1 LSAAEKIN
9 QDSGGPDALAT
20 ALMLES
26 RGFHVVAIYPGQKRP
41 IGTAWGV
48 QRLGAVA
55 LRAKYNANPGA
66 GVGICM
72 GPGKAPGGGW
82 LVDLEGDGPDAAAS
96 LAELLGGEDVETM
109 GWASVR
115 GSHRLFIGGEAFMA
129 ALIAA
134 GAKEGAG
141 PEGVGKFELP
151 ELPGLEIRIG
161 GFKPTGELKQVQCVC
176 PPTPGTDGNPRRW
189 NDRWEVAPLPDAA
202 LATLRAIAER
212 KAKPRPSTIPI
223 DAGREAF
230 TIRAEGRTEA
240 VPRYVA
246 AAVERE
252 LQVLAGTGEGGRNHQ
267 LNVSAMKLAQFV
279 AAGHLTE
286 AEVVAGLIDACRA
299 NGLGGGPDVTAT
311 IRSGM
316 AKGRT
321 QPRDTSHVGRAA
333 VARAARPAADGEA
346 AQGPPGFDV
355 SPRPISAELAP
366 VPKLAAE
373 MIPEPFRA
381 WLLDVAERASLAVEY
396 PAAAAI
402 TAVGGLIGRRLV
414 VKPKRFDDWLV
425 CPNVWGGVVGPPG
438 VMKTHAAEEGLKPL
452 QRLAMEARER
462 HEAAVKA
469 HNAALMVVDAQ
480 MEAKKA
486 ELRKLAK
493 GKAPGFQ
500 LENVAAEIAA
510 MTEAQEP
517 PKAKRY
523 IVNDATVEKLGEL
536 LAENP
541 NGLTVFRDELAGFLR
556 SMDKQGHENDRQ
568 FYLEAWNGLAPGY
581 TCDRIGRGTIHVENL
596 TLSLFGGIQ
605 PGPLSRYIRGAA
617 GGDGADGLV
626 QRFQVLV
633 YPDVGEFRGVDRYPD
648 SAAKG
653 RAFEVFR
660 ALDVFDPQ
668 AAGCPVH
675 PDKKASYLSFDD
687 EAQTFFDGWYADLES
702 RLRTKTEDARFAS
715 HLSKYRSLMPA
726 LALIFHMIERHAEAE
741 PGPIPLHTAEAA
753 AAWCDFL
760 EAHARRIYQAAMDG
774 DPEAA
779 ANLCERIKQS
789 LPNPFTFRQVAQKG
803 WSGLGTVEDVRKAV
817 DILEDRGWVRV
828 VETEPGPQGG
838 RRSEQVWIN
847 PVILAPGKAGGS
859 VGSVGGGPE
868 EYPQNGAS

>member
-1 LSAAEKIN
+1 MN
-9 QDSGGPDALAT
+9 
-20 ALMLES
+20 
-26 RGFHVVAIYPGQKRP
+26 
-41 IGTAWGV
+41 
-48 QRLGAVA
+48 
-55 LRAKYNANPGA
+55 
-66 GVGICM
+66 
-72 GPGKAPGGGW
+72 
-82 LVDLEGDGPDAAAS
+82 
-96 LAELLGGEDVETM
+96 
-109 GWASVR
+109 
-115 GSHRLFIGGEAFMA
+115 
-129 ALIAA
+129 
-134 GAKEGAG
+134 
-141 PEGVGKFELP
+141 
-151 ELPGLEIRIG
+151 
-161 GFKPTGELKQVQCVC
+161 
-176 PPTPGTDGNPRRW
+176 
-189 NDRWEVAPLPDAA
+189 
-202 LATLRAIAER
+202 
-212 KAKPRPSTIPI
+212 
-223 DAGREAF
+223 
-230 TIRAEGRTEA
+230 
-240 VPRYVA
+240 
-246 AAVERE
+246 
-252 LQVLAGTGEGGRNHQ
+252 
-267 LNVSAMKLAQFV
+267 
-279 AAGHLTE
+279 
-286 AEVVAGLIDACRA
+286 
-299 NGLGGGPDVTAT
+299 
-311 IRSGM
+311 
-316 AKGRT
+316 
-321 QPRDTSHVGRAA
+321 
-333 VARAARPAADGEA
+333 AARPNPASRSRPGGPGPHAAWCLAQILAGRTLNGELSRVEGRFRPLADGLNRTPVEGRQAAFDGACLAWDQAEVEA
-346 AQGPPGFDV
+346 LTRAICDVDPSNPEPAEADEDGTALDASGFDGPPR
-355 SPRPISAELAP
+355 SIAAELAP
-366 VPKLAAE
+366 VPKLAPE
-373 MIPEPFRA
+373 MIPEPFRG
-381 WLLDVAERASLAVEY
+381 WLMDVADRASLAVEY

-493 GKAPGFQ
+493 AKAPGFQ

-510 MTEAQEP
+510 MAETQEP

-541 NGLTVFRDELAGFLR
+541 NGLTIFRDELVGFLR

-581 TCDRIGRGTIHVENL
+581 TYDRINRGTIHVANP

-605 PGPLSRYIRGAA
+605 PGPLSRYIRGAV
-617 GGDGADGLV
+617 GGDGADGLI
-626 QRFQVLV
+626 QRFQILV

-648 SAAKG
+648 SVAKG

-660 ALDVFDPQ
+660 ALDAFDPQ
-668 AAGCPVH
+668 AAGFPVH
-675 PDKKASYLSFDD
+675 PDKGVAYLSFDD
-687 EAQTFFDGWYADLES
+687 EAQAFFDGWYAGLES
-702 RLRTKTEDARFAS
+702 RLRAKTEEARFSS

-741 PGPIPLHTAEAA
+741 PGPIPLHTAESA

-779 ANLCERIKQS
+779 ANLSERIKQS
-789 LPNPFTFRQVAQKG
+789 LPNPFTFRQVALKG

-817 DILEDRGWVRV
+817 DLLEDRGWVRV

-847 PVILAPGKAGGS
+847 PNILAPGKAGGF
-859 VGSVGGGPE
+859 VGFVGGSPERCSRNGPSSAALK
-868 EYPQNGAS
+868 PD